1 VSLSGK
7 DFAEQS
13 ALRWLERGKMGQLN
27 LASELKS

>member
-13 ALRWLERGKMGQLN
+13 APDGLERGKMEQLN